1 MNRIFATI
9 TLVLGL
15 SSMMLGV
22 YAEQWNTVRDLVLK
36 FVPLF

>member
-1 MNRIFATI
+1 MNRIIATI